1 MNNVTKN
8 RWQVRIAAM
17 IIFVLGFT
25 AGILALNVYRGWARG
40 AGGRDNRMDE
50 LSERLQLTADQK
62 TKVQE
67 IFGDTREQIRNVRRE
82 MEPKINEIRR
92 QADGRLQTV
101 LTADQWQRFQRLRE
115 ERVGFEVRSIDVD
128 HADRLAGEGE
138 FERPHI
144 KVLQLLGRK

>member
-25 AGILALNVYRGWARG
+25 AGILALNVYRGVVRG
-40 AGGRDNRMDE
+40 GGGGRMDE
-50 LSERLQLTADQK
+50 MSERLNLTADQK

-67 IFGDTREQIRNVRRE
+67 IFSDTREQLRAVRRE
-82 MEPKINEIRR
+82 TEPRMAEIRR

-101 LTADQWQRFQRLRE
+101 LTPEQWGQFQKIRD
-115 ERVGFEVRSIDVD
+115 ERGGRG
-128 HADRLAGEGE
+128 RGRGGP
-138 FERPHI
+138 ER
-144 KVLQLLGRK
+144 

>member
-8 RWQVRIAAM
+8 RWQVRIAAT

-25 AGILALNVYRGWARG
+25 AGILALNVYRGWGPRG
-40 AGGRDNRMDE
+40 PGRDNRMDE

-67 IFGDTREQIRNVRRE
+67 IFNDTREQLRAVRRE
-82 MEPKINEIRR
+82 TKPRMEEIRR

-101 LTADQWQRFQRLRE
+101 LTPEQWQQFQRLRD
-115 ERVGFEVRSIDVD
+115 ER
-128 HADRLAGEGE
+128 
-138 FERPHI
+138 
-144 KVLQLLGRK
+144 GRRGRGRGGPGR

>member
-1 MNNVTKN
+1 MTNVTKN
-8 RWQVRIAAM
+8 RWQVRVAAL

-40 AGGRDNRMDE
+40 GPGNRMDE

-67 IFGDTREQIRNVRRE
+67 IFNDTREQLRAVRRE
-82 MEPKINEIRR
+82 TEPRMEEIRR

-101 LTADQWQRFQRLRE
+101 LTPEQWQQFQRLRD
-115 ERVGFEVRSIDVD
+115 ER
-128 HADRLAGEGE
+128 
-138 FERPHI
+138 
-144 KVLQLLGRK
+144 GRRFRGRR